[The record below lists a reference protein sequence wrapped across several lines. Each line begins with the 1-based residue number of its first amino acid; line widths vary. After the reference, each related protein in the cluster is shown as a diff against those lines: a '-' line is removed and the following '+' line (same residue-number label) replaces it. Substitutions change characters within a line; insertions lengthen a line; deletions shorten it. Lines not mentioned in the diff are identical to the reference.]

1 MQIRCL
7 KCKGRGFCGR
17 SFCPL
22 VAKSQAAVKVK
33 KGLGKEDFY
42 GSTPTP
48 FVGRYGYPNINIGIL
63 SLQDTTE
70 DAWLYDAPKY
80 WSEQNF
86 GIQRIAGFRSEL
98 VNSRFKA
105 DIKDR
110 GKLLDISQEVGM
122 ASRPVDVEVNLDS
135 KPKFRLSTDPYTA
148 PMGPNARLKKAQ
160 ITSNPKIPHKVDK
173 VVSDIDMKATEAIS
187 YLYDNEF
194 DENFLTKLLS
204 VGTLGVDKNRKLV
217 PTRWSIT
224 AIDDMIA
231 KKLMSKVHQFP
242 EMDHSAFFGSYLG
255 NYYLLLSFPEPWSYE
270 LFETY
275 LPKASWNTSTE
286 IQFMTDYEG
295 YNGRKDYA
303 HNCAGGYY
311 SVRMAILEKLAQLK
325 KQGSVLALRFIS
337 GEYAM
342 PLGVWVTREATRKA
356 LQNSI
361 SFSSR
366 ELMIKYARNLI
377 KKKFNFDLD
386 NLLNKSLLLK
396 NIKTQKKLTSFMS

>member
-22 VAKSQAAVKVK
+22 IAKSRAAVKVRE
-33 KGLGKEDFY
+33 GLGKEDFY
-42 GSTPTP
+42 GSAPTP
-48 FVGRYGYPNINIGIL
+48 FVGRYGYPNINVGIL
-63 SLQDTTE
+63 SLQDRTD
-70 DAWLYDAPKY
+70 DAWLYDAPRY

-86 GIQRIAGFRSEL
+86 DIPRIATFRSEL

-105 DIKDR
+105 DIRDR
-110 GKLLDISQEVGM
+110 SKLLEISQEVGM
-122 ASRPVDVEVNLDS
+122 ASKPVDVEVNLES
-135 KPKFRLSTDPYTA
+135 KPRFRLSTDPYTA
-148 PMGPNARLKKAQ
+148 PMGPNAKLKKAE

-173 VVSDIDMKATEAIS
+173 VVSDIDLKAMDAIS

-204 VGTLGVDKNRKLV
+204 IGSLGVNKNRKLV

-224 AIDDMIA
+224 AIDDAVA
-231 KKLMSKVHQFP
+231 KKLMPKVHQFP
-242 EMDHSAFFGSYLG
+242 ELDYTAFFGSYLG
-255 NYYLLLSFPEPWSYE
+255 NYYLLLAFPEPWSYE

-275 LPKASWNTSTE
+275 LPKASWNVNDE
-286 IQFMTDYEG
+286 IVYMTDYEG

-303 HNCAGGYY
+303 ENCAGGYY
-311 SVRMAILEKLAQLK
+311 SVRMAILERLAQLK
-325 KQGSVLALRFIS
+325 RQASVLALRFIT

-361 SFSSR
+361 QFASR
-366 ELMIKYARNLI
+366 ELMLKYARNLI
-377 KKKFNFDLD
+377 KKKFNYDLD
-386 NLLNKSLLLK
+386 NLLNKSILLK
-396 NIKTQKKLTSFMS
+396 NIKTQRKLTSFI